1 MFLPGESQGQKS
13 LVATVH
19 GVTKSWTWLEWET
32 EQLFLE
38 KIKKKWKKD
47 FQFLILH
54 VKSLEVT
61 TPSKQVIKNVGAQL
75 CLTVCNPWT
84 VPHQAPLSMEFSRQE
99 YWSSCHF
106 LLQGIFL
113 VQGWNSS
120 LPCLLNCQ
128 AASLPLSHLQS
139 PYCCSAS
146 LLCLSLS
153 LGVCSNPCPLSQWCH
168 PTISSFVAAFSCF
181 QSFPASGSFQRVSSS
196 HQVAKALK
204 LQLQHQ
210 SFQCILRVDFL

>member
-61 TPSKQVIKNVGAQL
+61 TPSKQQGKS
-75 CLTVCNPWT
+75 WT
-84 VPHQAPLSMEFSRQE
+84 LKKR
-99 YWSSCHF
+99 
-106 LLQGIFL
+106 LL
-113 VQGWNSS
+113 
-120 LPCLLNCQ
+120 
-128 AASLPLSHLQS
+128 
-139 PYCCSAS
+139 
-146 LLCLSLS
+146 
-153 LGVCSNPCPLSQWCH
+153 LGP
-168 PTISSFVAAFSCF
+168 
-181 QSFPASGSFQRVSSS
+181 
-196 HQVAKALK
+196 
-204 LQLQHQ
+204 
-210 SFQCILRVDFL
+210 